1 MPPKR
6 LKSRGFTG
14 LASLANL
21 RDFLSWLYK
30 MRDWNFAR
38 KSIRLVPAEI
48 VMAHVE
54 EGVKEMVFHY
64 KRALLGPDLCPKG
77 PDKVYLIQV
86 LKGVC
91 CATISRKNVESQ
103 KL

>member
-1 MPPKR
+1 M
-6 LKSRGFTG
+6 
-14 LASLANL
+14 
-21 RDFLSWLYK
+21 LY
-30 MRDWNFAR
+30 
-38 KSIRLVPAEI
+38 EI

>member
-1 MPPKR
+1 M
-6 LKSRGFTG
+6 
-14 LASLANL
+14 
-21 RDFLSWLYK
+21 LYE
-30 MRDWNFAR
+30 N
-38 KSIRLVPAEI
+38 

-64 KRALLGPDLCPKG
+64 KKALLGPDLWPKG

-86 LKGVC
+86 LSRRVC
-91 CATISRKNVESQ
+91 CAARAAISRENVESQ